1 MATVSSRTL
10 GSGGMR
16 LKKWLLAASSVVLA
30 ALAVFY
36 LRSELRGYSVLIRS
50 SDPQASSLLLRWEM
64 HPCRTVEVTIRS
76 QDNSFP
82 AQLYLPEGLGHPP
95 GIVLVHGI
103 HHLAINDPRFQNLA
117 RALSGAGFAVLAP
130 MISSLADY
138 HVDAASIA
146 TIGQSAL
153 WLRGRLGQGP
163 VTLMGI
169 SFGGG
174 LAMLA
179 AAEPRYQSSVRAI
192 VSIGAYADLGRVS
205 RFLATS
211 EEVFPDGKVLPLAA
225 HDYGAAVFVY
235 DHLEQFFS
243 PDDISAAREAL
254 RYFLWEQPEKA
265 QPFLPQLSP
274 EGRTMMEAL
283 LARRIISLRP
293 QLLAAIRTDEKKLA
307 AVSPHGK
314 IAGLRVPVFLLHG
327 STDNVIPPAESLWLA
342 TEVPPEALH
351 ALLITPVLSHVDLKG
366 TASRW
371 EELRLVH
378 FMAQVLRAAS

>member
-1 MATVSSRTL
+1 
-10 GSGGMR
+10 MR
-16 LKKWLLAASSVVLA
+16 LKKWLLAASSI
-30 ALAVFY
+30 ALSAVAVFY
-36 LRSELRGYSVLIRS
+36 LRSELRGYSVLIRLN
-50 SDPQASSLLLRWEM
+50 DPLASSLLLRWEM
-64 HPCRTVEVTIRS
+64 HPFMTSRVTIRS
-76 QDNSFP
+76 RDNSFP

-130 MISSLADY
+130 VIRSLADY
-138 HVDAASIA
+138 HVDAASID
-146 TIGQSAL
+146 TIGESAH
-153 WLRGRLGQGP
+153 WLEGRLGKGP

-179 AAEPRYQSSVRAI
+179 AVEPRYQSSVRAI
-192 VSIGAYADLGRVS
+192 VSIGAYDDLERVS

-211 EEVFPDGKVLPLAA
+211 EEIFPDGKVLPFPA

-243 PDDISAAREAL
+243 PEDVSAAREAL
-254 RYFLWEQPEKA
+254 RNFLWEQPEKA
-265 QPFLPQLSP
+265 QQFLPRLSP
-274 EGRTMMEAL
+274 EGRARMEAL
-283 LARRIISLRP
+283 LARRISSLRP
-293 QLLAAIRTDEKKLA
+293 QLLAAIQADEKKLA

-342 TEVPPEALH
+342 REVPPEALRD
-351 ALLITPVLSHVDLKG
+351 LLITPVFSHVDLKG

-378 FMAQVLRAAS
+378 FMAEVLRAAS